1 MIYRSS
7 YNRVGRARDRRQYDH
22 SRNGPV
28 LPGSWSGLKRELYGI
43 GQGTPLLGKGHPMT
57 IRDLQQIRYVTPRP

>member
-1 MIYRSS
+1 MLDKKKT
-7 YNRVGRARDRRQYDH
+7 NRKNPNM
-22 SRNGPV
+22 SV
-28 LPGSWSGLKRELYGI
+28 LPGSWSGLKRELYSI